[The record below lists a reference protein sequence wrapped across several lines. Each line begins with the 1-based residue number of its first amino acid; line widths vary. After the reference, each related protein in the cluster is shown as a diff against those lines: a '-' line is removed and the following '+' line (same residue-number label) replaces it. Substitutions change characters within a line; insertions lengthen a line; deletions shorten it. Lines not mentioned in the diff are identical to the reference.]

1 MIRHS
6 VSNIKKGGKNMRK
19 FFKKVV
25 EKYAKSST
33 NSCIILLIHQ
43 PKAPRCLI
51 EK

>member
-1 MIRHS
+1 M
-6 VSNIKKGGKNMRK
+6 KKLL
-19 FFKKVV
+19 KKVV

-33 NSCIILLIHQ
+33 NSCFVFIVHQ

>member
-1 MIRHS
+1 MYQ
-6 VSNIKKGGKNMRK
+6 NTKEGKYMKKLL
-19 FFKKVV
+19 KKVV

-33 NSCIILLIHQ
+33 NSCVIFIIHQ

>member
-1 MIRHS
+1 M
-6 VSNIKKGGKNMRK
+6 KK
-19 FFKKVV
+19 FFKKMV

-33 NSCIILLIHQ
+33 NSCIIFIVHQ

>member
-1 MIRHS
+1 MYQ
-6 VSNIKKGGKNMRK
+6 NTKEGKCMKKLL
-19 FFKKVV
+19 KKVV

-33 NSCIILLIHQ
+33 NSCIVFIVHQ